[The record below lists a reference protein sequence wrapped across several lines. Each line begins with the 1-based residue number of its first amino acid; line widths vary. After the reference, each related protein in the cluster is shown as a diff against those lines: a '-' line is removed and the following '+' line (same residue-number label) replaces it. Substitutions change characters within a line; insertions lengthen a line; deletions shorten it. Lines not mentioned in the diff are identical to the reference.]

1 MEYFYGGEG
10 GNGILLWGGRGE
22 WNTFMGGEG
31 EGDMV
36 FRGTKGE
43 SAIANKVGM

>member
-1 MEYFYGGEG
+1 MGGKGGMEYFY
-10 GNGILLWGGRGE
+10 
-22 WNTFMGGEG
+22 GGEG